1 MSLAWWAADCSNTD
15 WVVNMAIAD
24 WGLVGTPQRGFQNAL
39 AMGMQMGAQA
49 REARDAREYRNA
61 LAQFDP
67 ANPDT
72 LKPIMEIR
80 PDVGLQLRGQV
91 QAQQAQQAEKDLVT
105 RALGGDDEALT
116 ELATVNF
123 DAFKT
128 LSAEQK
134 AAAAQETTVL
144 GNAALDVLG
153 RPPEQR
159 SQAVLAYAQQMGSEE
174 IARIAQ
180 LPPDQLDAA
189 LRTAVAEAKMVDK
202 LMAMEKPQTLNVQP
216 GAGVYQRDPVT
227 GQVSTVI
234 QPNFGGAA
242 PLSPVQQGGGQPAPE
257 RIGVDEAEQIFARSK
272 QAGAITPEDFAR
284 MAEGRSGPAALVMKN
299 YLKSQGIKIIKRTG
313 TAPDGRRVV
322 EFEDG
327 TIEYAAN

>member
-1 MSLAWWAADCSNTD
+1 MSLAWWVADCSNTD

-67 ANPDT
+67 TNPDT

-80 PDVGLQLRGQV
+80 PDVGMQLRGQV
-91 QAQQAQQAEKDLVT
+91 QAQQARQAENDLVT

-116 ELATVNF
+116 QLATVNF
-123 DAFKT
+123 DTFKT
-128 LSAEQK
+128 LSADQK
-134 AAAAQETTVL
+134 AAAAQEATVL

-153 RPPEQR
+153 QPPEQR
-159 SQAVLAYAQQMGSEE
+159 AQAVMAYAQQMGSEE
-174 IARIAQ
+174 IARIAA
-180 LPPDQLDAA
+180 LPPEQLDAA

-216 GAGVYQRDPVT
+216 GAGVYQRDPIT
-227 GQVSTVI
+227 GQISTVI
-234 QPNFGGAA
+234 QPNFGGAQ
-242 PLSPVQQGGGQPAPE
+242 PLSPVQGGQPE
-257 RIGVDEAEQIFARSK
+257 SQRIGVDEAEQIFNRSK
-272 QAGAITPEDFAR
+272 QSGMITPQDFQR
-284 MAEGRSGPAALVMKN
+284 MAEGRSGPALVVMKN
-299 YLKSQGIKIIKRTG
+299 YLRSQGIKIIKRTG